1 MRPAM
6 PTTNVSFGSWACTA
20 DTAVPPGAVVR
31 WWHGCAS
38 RDWDRL
44 GFDPGAT
51 VRAAAVAAACVCFL
65 LAGST
70 SGLAQ
75 DADAFQ
81 QLRRLH
87 AEVAQPGKV
96 LSIEE
101 GRQALRRLHD
111 LDLRPDALAPEQR
124 AQMVRIKVYSALTLG
139 DARLA
144 AGHLV
149 KLQEQSPDERETL
162 DAGYLAACASGNAQL
177 GDQMLKQLRRLA
189 GADQRRLLA
198 QRRRWLR
205 GVGTPTPEIT
215 ITTEDGTDVTPAER
229 DGVVLVIDFWATR
242 FPPSDELVAA
252 FRQVHE
258 VYQNDRKVEFLGVNT
273 DSPARVEQAQAF
285 AKSAGYVWS
294 QHYERGTPR
303 DKSVRK
309 AFGAGSPPW
318 QVVVD
323 QYGYIRAVGAAD
335 EPGFQYA
342 LRAAVAEAKRRYD
355 PVLARTRD
363 GQQAAPKEAVA
374 EAAKRQAPDKKK
386 PATTGELPSNPEAAR
401 KLGLA
406 RTFLKTGRRTDAKRL
421 FEEVVRDYP
430 GTREAKLAQEYLD
443 NWP

>member
-6 PTTNVSFGSWACTA
+6 PTTNVSFGSWACTT
-20 DTAVPPGAVVR
+20 DRAVPPGAVVR

-44 GFDPGAT
+44 GFDAGAT
-51 VRAAAVAAACVCFL
+51 VRAAVVAAACVCFL

-75 DADAFQ
+75 DAEAVQ
-81 QLRRLH
+81 QLRRFH
-87 AEVAQPGKV
+87 AEVAQPDKT

-111 LDLRPDALAPEQR
+111 LNLRRDALEPEQR
-124 AQMVRIKVYSALTLG
+124 AQIVRIRIYSALALG

-144 AGHLV
+144 AGYLV
-149 KLQEQSPDERETL
+149 ELQEQSPDQRETL
-162 DAGYLAACASGNAQL
+162 DAGYLAACTSGNAQL
-177 GDQMLKQLRRLA
+177 GEQMLKQLRRLA
-189 GADQRRLLA
+189 GADERRLLA

-205 GVGTPTPEIT
+205 GVGTPAPEIT
-215 ITTEDGTDVTPAER
+215 ITTEEGTTVTPAER
-229 DGVVLVIDFWATR
+229 DGAVLVIDFWATR
-242 FPPSDELVAA
+242 FPPSDDLVTA
-252 FRQVHE
+252 FRQLHE
-258 VYQNDRKVEFLGVNT
+258 LYRNDRKVEFLGVNT
-273 DSPARVEQAQAF
+273 DGSARVEQAQAF
-285 AKSAGYVWS
+285 AKSTGYVWS
-294 QHYERGTPR
+294 QHYERGATG

-309 AFGAGSPPW
+309 AFGAGTPPW

-323 QYGYIRAVGAAD
+323 QYGYIRAVGATD

-355 PVLARTRD
+355 PVLPRTRD
-363 GQQAAPKEAVA
+363 GQQAAPEEAVA
-374 EAAKRQAPDKKK
+374 ETTRRQAPDKKK
-386 PATTGELPSNPEAAR
+386 PAVSGELPSNPEAAK

-406 RTFLKTGRRTDAKRL
+406 RTFLKAGRRTDAKRL

-430 GTREAKLAQEYLD
+430 GTREAKLAREYLD

>member
-1 MRPAM
+1 M
-6 PTTNVSFGSWACTA
+6 PTTTVSFGSWAPTT

-31 WWHGCAS
+31 GWPGCAS

-44 GFDPGAT
+44 AFNPGAA
-51 VRAAAVAAACVCFL
+51 VRAATVAAACVCFL
-65 LAGST
+65 LAGPT

-75 DADAFQ
+75 DAEAFQ
-81 QLRRLH
+81 QLKRLH
-87 AEVAQPGKV
+87 DEVAQPGKV
-96 LSIEE
+96 LSVEE
-101 GRQALRRLHD
+101 GRQALHRLHD
-111 LDLRPDALAPEQR
+111 LDLRADALEPEQR
-124 AQMVRIKVYSALTLG
+124 ARMVRIKVYSALAVG

-144 AGHLV
+144 TGYLV
-149 KLQEQSPDERETL
+149 ELQEQSPDERKTL
-162 DAGYLAACASGNAQL
+162 DAGYLAACASGDAQL
-177 GDQMLKQLRRLA
+177 GEQMLKQLRRLA
-189 GADQRRLLA
+189 GTDERRLLG

-205 GVGTPTPEIT
+205 GVGTPAPEIT
-215 ITTEDGTDVTPAER
+215 ITTEGGTAVTPAER
-229 DGVVLVIDFWATR
+229 DGVVLVIDFWTTR
-242 FPPSDELVAA
+242 FPPSDELVTV
-252 FRQVHE
+252 FRQIHE
-258 VYQNDRKVEFLGVNT
+258 AYQNDRKVEFLGVNT

-285 AKSAGYVWS
+285 AKSTGYVWS
-294 QHYERGTPR
+294 QHYERGTSR
-303 DKSVRK
+303 DKSVSR
-309 AFGAGSPPW
+309 AFGAGTPPW

-363 GQQAAPKEAVA
+363 GQQATPKEAVA
-374 EAAKRQAPDKKK
+374 EAARRQAPDKKK
-386 PATTGELPSNPEAAR
+386 PAATGELPSNPEAAR

-443 NWP
+443 YWP